1 MNRDTENFHDL
12 IDQLEQTLSQLD
24 SINAKIAAIH
34 VDIAI
39 VELCKLADIERTD
52 EAVEAA

>member
-1 MNRDTENFHDL
+1 MSRDTENFQDL
-12 IDQLEQTLSQLD
+12 IDQLEQTLSELD

-39 VELCKLADIERTD
+39 VELCKLADIERSGGT
-52 EAVEAA
+52 VQAA

>member
-1 MNRDTENFHDL
+1 MSRDTENFQDL
-12 IDQLEQTLSQLD
+12 IDQLEQTLSELD

-39 VELCKLADIERTD
+39 VELCKLADIERSGRN
-52 EAVEAA
+52 VQAA